1 MNQRTRSLTRIAL
14 FAAVLSVSAFI
25 RIPLGPVPLTMQT
38 FAALLTGYVLGP
50 RNGAFA
56 TLLYT
61 AVGLAGVPVF
71 TAGGGPAYVLSPTFG
86 YIIGFSC
93 CAALTGRLATFNR
106 SGSPVM
112 AYIIM
117 LAGMA
122 AIYIPGLLWLAVS
135 LTWIA
140 DTPSAMTTILRVGL
154 LVPAAGDLITAV
166 PAAALSVRLRKKL
179 S

>member
-1 MNQRTRSLTRIAL
+1 
-14 FAAVLSVSAFI
+14 
-25 RIPLGPVPLTMQT
+25 
-38 FAALLTGYVLGP
+38 
-50 RNGAFA
+50 
-56 TLLYT
+56 
-61 AVGLAGVPVF
+61 
-71 TAGGGPAYVLSPTFG
+71 
-86 YIIGFSC
+86 
-93 CAALTGRLATFNR
+93 
-106 SGSPVM
+106 M
-112 AYIIM
+112 AYTIM

-140 DTPSAMTTILRVGL
+140 DTPSAMTTILRIGL